1 VGAAL
6 LLSLLTYVSFSY
18 FKKSQRCK
26 LAVFASLGEFHSR
39 DAVILNQSIIHW
51 SHKSCVIQW
60 CLPASLSSCTRNSP
74 MATSFIMPLVV
85 LSG

>member
-1 VGAAL
+1 MMTWHANHACILFVAVGAGVGAAL

-39 DAVILNQSIIHW
+39 DAVILNQSIIH
-51 SHKSCVIQW
+51 
-60 CLPASLSSCTRNSP
+60 
-74 MATSFIMPLVV
+74 
-85 LSG
+85 